1 MRKDLTTGSVWK
13 TVLSFSLPYFL
24 SYFSQTL
31 YGMADLFIIGQFEGV
46 ASTTAV
52 SVGSQV
58 MHMLTVMIVGL
69 AMGSTVSIGQAVGA
83 RDMKRAARSIGNTA
97 TLFLGLSLVLTVL
110 LLLLVR
116 PIVSVMSTPE
126 AAVAGTVDYQKLN
139 VLHPGPRSG
148 GRRLLPRDHH
158 DRLRHHQ
165 RHGKI
170 RHRDQHPRPPPRLG
184 PFLSNVAPLS
194 GKSGHH
200 EGLNPPRRP
209 LFDCFIGPSWPPPP
223 PAGRSW

>member
-1 MRKDLTTGSVWK
+1 M
-13 TVLSFSLPYFL
+13 SFSLPYFL

-126 AAVAGTVDYQKLN
+126 AAVAGTVDYQKLMSYIRGHGLE
-139 VLHPGPRSG
+139 VG
-148 GRRLLPRDHH
+148 GFSREITMIDYGITNDTEKFVTEISIPVLPR
-158 DRLRHHQ
+158 
-165 RHGKI
+165 
-170 RHRDQHPRPPPRLG
+170 
-184 PFLSNVAPLS
+184 A
-194 GKSGHH
+194 
-200 EGLNPPRRP
+200 
-209 LFDCFIGPSWPPPP
+209 
-223 PAGRSW
+223 